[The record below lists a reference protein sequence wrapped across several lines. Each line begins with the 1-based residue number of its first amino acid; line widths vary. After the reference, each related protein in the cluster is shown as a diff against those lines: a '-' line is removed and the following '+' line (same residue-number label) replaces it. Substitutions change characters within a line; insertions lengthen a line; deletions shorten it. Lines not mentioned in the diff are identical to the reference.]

1 MRFEGLPIG
10 DDIHWIAAHD
20 ANGTKLVIRTVT
32 GNSWTGSSRV
42 QSKGDTVQE
51 YQVSETAVEFV
62 HLYPFDTVVAKR
74 AVHLVP
80 GEVTVVKW

>member
-1 MRFEGLPIG
+1 LRFEGLPVG
-10 DDIHWIAAHD
+10 DDIHWIAALD
-20 ANGTKLVIRTVT
+20 ANGEKLMIRTVT

-51 YQVSETAVEFV
+51 YQVSENAAELV
-62 HLYPFDTVVAKR
+62 HYHPFDTVVAKR
-74 AVHLVP
+74 AVRLVP